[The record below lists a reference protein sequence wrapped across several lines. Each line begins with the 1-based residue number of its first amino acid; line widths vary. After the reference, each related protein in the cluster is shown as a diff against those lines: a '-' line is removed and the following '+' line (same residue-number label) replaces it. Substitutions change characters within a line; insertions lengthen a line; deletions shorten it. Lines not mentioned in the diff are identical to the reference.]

1 MGFFADRKAQKRK
14 LATREFI
21 FDTIRKLDYVLT
33 REKLSQFIKQQGSH
47 KVLYAYLYGIA
58 LYTWSIHVIKMHYED
73 FATIFNIVDDA
84 LNESGINIGHHLNIN
99 KDYDKISSGF
109 GDIFVH
115 SIGLGSIRTDADL
128 IASLNK
134 DFQSIGIYYAR
145 AYSQNNMDLAKV
157 YLTKL
162 IDTIDN
168 YSSDKS
174 TQIQFQKKDKK
185 VKHNKIPK
193 GRITYAAMKKIKL
206 ELEKQKEKNVLK
218 LKRKERALRKK
229 FTQKYSNKSVITRKV
244 NEELKKLEWQY
255 VLELV
260 ELEKELKKPAKRKK
274 VQKLD
279 TTQYLQKKEKE
290 LRRRFAKKYTNK
302 SVITRKVN
310 EALVKIELEL
320 NWENSAR
327 EKKLK
332 KKAKRKK

>member
-1 MGFFADRKAQKRK
+1 
-14 LATREFI
+14 
-21 FDTIRKLDYVLT
+21 
-33 REKLSQFIKQQGSH
+33 
-47 KVLYAYLYGIA
+47 
-58 LYTWSIHVIKMHYED
+58 
-73 FATIFNIVDDA
+73 
-84 LNESGINIGHHLNIN
+84 
-99 KDYDKISSGF
+99 
-109 GDIFVH
+109 
-115 SIGLGSIRTDADL
+115 L

-145 AYSQNNMDLAKV
+145 AYSQNNMELAKV

-168 YSSDKS
+168 YSSDKT

-185 VKHNKIPK
+185 VKHNLAPK

-218 LKRKERALRKK
+218 LKRKEKALRKK